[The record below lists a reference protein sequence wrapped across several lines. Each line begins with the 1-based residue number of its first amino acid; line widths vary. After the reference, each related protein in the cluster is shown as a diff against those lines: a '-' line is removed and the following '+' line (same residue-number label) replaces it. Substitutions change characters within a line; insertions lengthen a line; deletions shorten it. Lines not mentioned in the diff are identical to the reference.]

1 MSVVLLTH
9 LSLYEYQPY
18 LRLAPRNRQV
28 NQAKQVQYRYSLQGL
43 ELVWLVWSH
52 SSKAANP
59 AVSLVST
66 FHQAQQPG
74 YIKTALRVN
83 LAAMHKCSSSPPMH
97 ASVSIPHHGF
107 IHFHSPPPFRPRL
120 ALRPPHPHSPHLSRS
135 SPALCQHHPLPAPQS
150 DLSYTPPPTPPRP
163 RTVTPTPRSHRPRH
177 PSPSAPP

>member
-18 LRLAPRNRQV
+18 LRSAPRNRQV
-28 NQAKQVQYRYSLQGL
+28 NQAKQVQYRYSLRRL

-59 AVSLVST
+59 AVSLVLP
-66 FHQAQQPG
+66 FYPAQQLG

-107 IHFHSPPPFRPRL
+107 IHFHSPPLQTTPSPQTSPS
-120 ALRPPHPHSPHLSRS
+120 ALS
-135 SPALCQHHPLPAPQS
+135 SSLTLFPSPLPAP
-150 DLSYTPPPTPPRP
+150 PPPCSSIRL
-163 RTVTPTPRSHRPRH
+163 VI
-177 PSPSAPP
+177 

>member
-18 LRLAPRNRQV
+18 LRSAPRNRQV
-28 NQAKQVQYRYSLQGL
+28 NQAKQVQYRYSLRRL

-66 FHQAQQPG
+66 FHPAQQLG

-83 LAAMHKCSSSPPMH
+83 LAAMHKCISSPPMH
-97 ASVSIPHHGF
+97 AFVSLFRTMDPSTSVPLPLQTTP
-107 IHFHSPPPFRPRL
+107 SPQTSPS
-120 ALRPPHPHSPHLSRS
+120 ALS
-135 SPALCQHHPLPAPQS
+135 SSLTLFPSPLPAP
-150 DLSYTPPPTPPRP
+150 PPPCSSIRL
-163 RTVTPTPRSHRPRH
+163 VI
-177 PSPSAPP
+177 